1 MILKALNLH
10 RKWQCSHWALFGPAI
25 FLKKF
30 FKSDDFPLTSWLRMH
45 KYDVGFT
52 VVCT

>member
-1 MILKALNLH
+1 MAMFSLGIIWSCNI
-10 RKWQCSHWALFGPAI
+10 S
-25 FLKKF
+25 KKK
-30 FKSDDFPLTSWLRMH
+30 FKSDDFPLTSWLRMD